1 MHLTLSD
8 PKDMKSP
15 RHVTA
20 FGRAAEDLKK
30 GELLFDEDTKTLTYR
45 EINDEEKKAQRADQA
60 LADMTRA
67 EDAIRLALLQATE
80 PLRAQDLCDAAGAN
94 DQGRQTGRAH
104 A

>member
-60 LADMTRA
+60 LADMNRA
-67 EDAIRLALLQATE
+67 EDASRLALLQASRPGERCVGKESVSKCRSRGSAT
-80 PLRAQDLCDAAGAN
+80 L
-94 DQGRQTGRAH
+94 
-104 A
+104 